1 MTGFEFPRCSRL
13 LNAGDYRTVFN
24 GAKIKV
30 SDRHLLI
37 LATPCLLPHPRIGL
51 VIAKKNVRLA
61 VQRNRVKRIIRQSFR
76 LQSSALP
83 NLDIVVLA
91 RKGLGDLDNPAL
103 HRLIEQSWQRLH
115 KYTQRHLKSEAAR
128 NQAASDLDTVTRLD
142 LQ

>member
-37 LATPCLLPHPRIGL
+37 LATPSQRPQSRLGL

-61 VQRNRVKRIIRQSFR
+61 VQRNRVKRIIRESFR
-76 LQSSALP
+76 HQHSTLP

-91 RKGLGDLDNPAL
+91 RKGMGDLDNPAL
-103 HRLIEQSWQRLH
+103 HRLIEQSWQRLR
-115 KYTQRHLKSEAAR
+115 KYARRHLQPSNRSEH
-128 NQAASDLDTVTRLD
+128 QP
-142 LQ
+142 

>member
-1 MTGFEFPRCSRL
+1 MTGFKFPRCSRL

-30 SDRHLLI
+30 SDRNLLI
-37 LATPCLLPHPRIGL
+37 LATPNQLPHPRVGL

-76 LQSSALP
+76 LRSSELP

-91 RKGLGDLDNPAL
+91 RKGMGDLDNPAL
-103 HRLIEQSWQRLH
+103 HRLIEQSWQRLE
-115 KYTQRHLKSEAAR
+115 KYTRKYFKSESAR
-128 NQAASDLDTVTRLD
+128 QAQVGD
-142 LQ
+142 